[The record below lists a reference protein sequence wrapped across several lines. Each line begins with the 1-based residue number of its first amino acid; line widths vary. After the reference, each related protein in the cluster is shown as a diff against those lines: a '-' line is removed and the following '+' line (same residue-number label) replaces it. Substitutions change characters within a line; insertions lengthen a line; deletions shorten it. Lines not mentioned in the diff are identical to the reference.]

1 MVWYCMLEKDTH
13 RTILV
18 TGATGYIGGR
28 LFPRLA
34 RMNFSVRCMARDP
47 AHVRDTGLPVDVVK
61 ADMTNEGQLRTALQG
76 VHTAYYLIHS
86 MGSTGDFAR
95 EDADAARRFGRL
107 AREAGLRH
115 IIYLG
120 GLGNEDDHLS
130 AHLHSRHEVGN
141 ILRESGVPVTEF
153 RASIIIGSGSLS
165 FEMIRALVERLPFM
179 ITPKWVDTMA
189 QPISIQDVLSYLLMA
204 AEHPPETSHVYE
216 IGGADKVSYRDL
228 MYAYAVQR
236 GLKRWML
243 SVPFITPRLSS
254 LWLGLVTPLYAR
266 VGRKLVD
273 SMKHPT
279 ICRDTSALRD
289 FPFTPMGYRAA
300 IESALRNEDQLCAET
315 RWADAVSSAGVPQ
328 TWAGARFGNRL
339 VDTRRRTVPVSPE
352 QAFTPIRRIGGNT
365 GWYFANALWT
375 LRGGIDRVF
384 GGPGMRRGRRD
395 PDQIFAGEPLDCWRV
410 EAVDA
415 PHRLLLRAEMKLPGR
430 AWLEFRVEG
439 NEKGSTIIQTASFD
453 PLGLP
458 GILYWYSVYP
468 LHEIIFAG
476 MLREI
481 GRAAMM
487 ESK

>member
-1 MVWYCMLEKDTH
+1 MIKSVL
-13 RTILV
+13 RQTILV

-28 LFPRLA
+28 LYPRLA
-34 RMNFSVRCMARDP
+34 NMNVSVRCMARDP
-47 AHVRDTGLPVDVVK
+47 SHVRQTAAPVEVVK
-61 ADMTNEGQLRTALQG
+61 ADMASEDQLKAALHG

-95 EDADAARRFGRL
+95 EDAEAAERFGRL
-107 AREAGLRH
+107 AREAGVQH

-130 AHLHSRHEVGN
+130 AHLHSRHEVGT
-141 ILRESGVPVTEF
+141 ILRASGVPVTEF

-189 QPISIQDVLSYLLMA
+189 QPISIQDVLTYLLMA
-204 AEHPPETSHVYE
+204 AERSPSSSRIYE
-216 IGGADKVSYRDL
+216 IGGTDQVSYRDL
-228 MYAYAVQR
+228 MFAYATQR
-236 GLKRWML
+236 GLKRRML
-243 SVPFITPRLSS
+243 SVPILTPRLSS

-279 ICRDTSALRD
+279 ICRDTSALRE

-300 IESALRNEDQLCAET
+300 IETALRNEDQLCAET
-315 RWADAVSSAGVPQ
+315 RWADAVSSIGIPQ

-339 VDTRRRTVPVSPE
+339 VDTRRLSVPVSPE
-352 QAFTPIRRIGGNT
+352 QAFAPICRIGGKT
-365 GWYFANALWT
+365 GWYYANALWS
-375 LRGGIDRVF
+375 LRGGIDRIF

-395 PDQIFAGEPLDCWRV
+395 PHQVYAGEPLDCWRV
-410 EAVDA
+410 EAIDT

-439 NEKGSTIIQTASFD
+439 DAKGSTIIQTASFD

-481 GRAAMM
+481 GRAAM
-487 ESK
+487 KDLVRHTV